1 MSSDQL
7 LLVIMAADN
16 EITGLH
22 HIKWVKIQ
30 LLATET
36 QRTQRY
42 LSPQMNA
49 DKHRFFYGPLMNA
62 NKRKFY

>member
-7 LLVIMAADN
+7 LLAIMATDN

-22 HIKWVKIQ
+22 HIKWVKFQ

-36 QRTQRY
+36 QRTQRF
-42 LSPQMNA
+42 LSAKNANA
-49 DKHRFFYGPLMNA
+49 DVCG
-62 NKRKFY
+62 

>member
-22 HIKWVKIQ
+22 HIKWVKFQ

-36 QRTQRY
+36 QRTQRF
-42 LSPQMNA
+42 LSAKNANA
-49 DKHRFFYGPLMNA
+49 DVCG
-62 NKRKFY
+62 